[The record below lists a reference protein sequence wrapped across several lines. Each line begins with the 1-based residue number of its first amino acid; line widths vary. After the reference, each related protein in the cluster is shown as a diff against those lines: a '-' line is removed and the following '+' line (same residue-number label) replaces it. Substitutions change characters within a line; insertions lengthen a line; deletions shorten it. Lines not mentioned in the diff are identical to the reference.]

1 MTMGTGES
9 IQQIREKLKGRPET
23 AALERWRQD
32 SRAGVRK
39 LLETYDRKQKAQA
52 EERERLERFQDLERA
67 FWARGMDQVAGC
79 DEAGRGPLAGPL
91 VTAAVILP
99 HSIWLPGLNDSKK
112 VTAAR
117 REILYGEI
125 LEQAVSV
132 TVSILGP
139 REIDRLNIY
148 QAAKTAMT
156 LCLTHLKVRP
166 QAAVTDAMPLEI
178 PGMEVENLV
187 HGDSRSAAVAAASI
201 IAKVTRDHLMEDLDR
216 QYPQYGF
223 AKHKGYGTARHI
235 QAILDCG
242 PTSWHRRSFEP
253 LKSMDLEEE
262 SVSENQL
269 LQLK

>member
-1 MTMGTGES
+1 M
-9 IQQIREKLKGRPET
+9 
-23 AALERWRQD
+23 
-32 SRAGVRK
+32 
-39 LLETYDRKQKAQA
+39 
-52 EERERLERFQDLERA
+52 
-67 FWARGMDQVAGC
+67 
-79 DEAGRGPLAGPL
+79 
-91 VTAAVILP
+91 
-99 HSIWLPGLNDSKK
+99 
-112 VTAAR
+112 
-117 REILYGEI
+117 
-125 LEQAVSV
+125 SV

-178 PGMEVENLV
+178 PGMEVEDLV

-242 PTSWHRRSFEP
+242 PTPWHRRSYEP
-253 LKSMDLEEE
+253 LKSMSLKEEG
-262 SVSENQL
+262 VSENQL

>member
-1 MTMGTGES
+1 MKWGES
-9 IQQIREKLKGRPET
+9 IQAIRQKLKAGAAPEEL
-23 AALERWRQD
+23 AVWRQD

-39 LLETYDRKQKAQA
+39 MLEAYDRRQAAQKAEQ
-52 EERERLERFQDLERA
+52 ERLERFQDMERI
-67 FWARGMDQVAGC
+67 FWGKGMDQVAGC
-79 DEAGRGPLAGPL
+79 DEAGRGPLSGPL

-99 HSIWLPGLNDSKK
+99 HTIWLPGLNDSKK

-117 REILYGEI
+117 RETLYQEI

-139 REIDRLNIY
+139 REIDHLNIY
-148 QAAKTAMT
+148 QAAKKAMT

-166 QAAVTDAMPLEI
+166 QAAITDAMPLEI
-178 PGMEVENLV
+178 PGMTVEDV
-187 HGDSRSAAVAAASI
+187 IHGDSRSAAVAAASI
-201 IAKVTRDHLMEDLDR
+201 IAKVTRDHLMEKLDQ

-223 AKHKGYGTARHI
+223 AKHKGYGTAQHL

-242 PTSWHRRSFEP
+242 PCPWHRRSYEP
-253 LKSMDLEEE
+253 MKSMELKEEG
-262 SVSENQL
+262 VSENQL

>member
-1 MTMGTGES
+1 MIRGES
-9 IQQIREKLKGRPET
+9 IQAIREKLKAGPAPEEL
-23 AALERWRQD
+23 AVWRQD

-39 LLETYDRKQKAQA
+39 LLEAYERKQAA
-52 EERERLERFQDLERA
+52 RAAERERLDRLQDLERA
-67 FWARGMDQVAGC
+67 FWEKSLEQVAGC

-99 HSIWLPGLNDSKK
+99 HTIWLPGLNDSKK

-117 REILYGEI
+117 RETLYQEI

-148 QAAKTAMT
+148 QAAKKAMT

-166 QAAVTDAMPLEI
+166 QAAITDAMPLEI
-178 PGMEVENLV
+178 PGMAVEDLV
-187 HGDSRSAAVAAASI
+187 HGDSKSAAVAAASI
-201 IAKVTRDHLMEDLDR
+201 IAKVTRDHLMQELDS
-216 QYPQYGF
+216 QYPQFGF
-223 AKHKGYGTARHI
+223 AQHKGYGTAQHI

-242 PTSWHRRSFEP
+242 PCPWHRRSYEP
-253 LKSMDLEEE
+253 LKSMGLKEPA
-262 SVSENQL
+262 VSENQIMK
-269 LQLK
+269 LK